1 MENFTK
7 NGTLL
12 MMVNHGNELQQ
23 SELCGDS
30 EFYTLARFI
39 FLMIASFI
47 AWLGTCGNLL
57 LVYIFMTRAYPTSTK
72 FPTVLA
78 ILDTLICILYIMLFG
93 IDAAIVYL
101 KVSNLFIL
109 YHIYIVPAF
118 VLSRITQL
126 AIPYMLI
133 LTTLERFVWISGG
146 ETTKFLKRMFS
157 NRGHQITVFLLLL
170 CCTISRLPTAFAIVV
185 HHFPNCNDFLRTQS
199 TGPADWVHESKV
211 YYFFDFHLL
220 SIAQTFIPFIV
231 LVVFNFIIIR
241 KLPRGNMNQPKKHR
255 NGQYLLNRNFTSTNN
270 QLEQEE
276 QNQFSV
282 SKTLSVFDRTKRS
295 ASMIEPK
302 SQLSTTTWTSGSG
315 YKKLSII
322 AIKPLRKMSTP
333 VRDAVCTMF
342 AIVTSYLISNS
353 LHLIL
358 TILER
363 SNISILRDPDD
374 PMMASTFHTVFSDT
388 VSFVYMFTS
397 AIRIIIYMYNP
408 AVRLHLQ
415 EFLPCYHRDRKKG
428 QSSSTIAVPV

>member
-1 MENFTK
+1 
-7 NGTLL
+7 
-12 MMVNHGNELQQ
+12 
-23 SELCGDS
+23 
-30 EFYTLARFI
+30 
-39 FLMIASFI
+39 
-47 AWLGTCGNLL
+47 
-57 LVYIFMTRAYPTSTK
+57 
-72 FPTVLA
+72 LA

-101 KVSNLFIL
+101 KASNLFIL

-118 VLSRITQL
+118 VISRITQL

-133 LTTLERFVWISGG
+133 LTTLERFVWISGQK
-146 ETTKFLKRMFS
+146 TTKFLKRMFS
-157 NRGHQITVFLLLL
+157 DRGHQITIFLLLL
-170 CCTISRLPTAFAIVV
+170 CCIISRLPTAFAIVV
-185 HHFPNCNDFLRTQS
+185 RHFPNCDDFLRTQS

-220 SIAQTFIPFIV
+220 SVAQTFIPFII

-241 KLPRGNMNQPKKHR
+241 KLPKQSSDEQRNSIKEINQE
-255 NGQYLLNRNFTSTNN
+255 NGHYLLNQNFTSSH
-270 QLEQEE
+270 QQFQQE
-276 QNQFSV
+276 QNHV
-282 SKTLSVFDRTKRS
+282 SISNALFEFGQSSRKASTL
-295 ASMIEPK
+295 EYK
-302 SQLSTTTWTSGSG
+302 SKSP
-315 YKKLSII
+315 SII
-322 AIKPLRKMSTP
+322 LSSKFKKCGDFLYERKSEISIMMTKPLLKMSTP

-363 SNISILRDPDD
+363 SQISILRDPDD

-408 AVRLHLQ
+408 AIRSHLKD
-415 EFLPCYHRDRKKG
+415 FLPCNYQYRKKK
-428 QSSSTIAVPV
+428 SSSTISVSI

>member
-1 MENFTK
+1 
-7 NGTLL
+7 
-12 MMVNHGNELQQ
+12 
-23 SELCGDS
+23 
-30 EFYTLARFI
+30 
-39 FLMIASFI
+39 MIASFI

-57 LVYIFMTRAYPTSTK
+57 LVYIFVTRAYPTSTK
-72 FPTVLA
+72 FLTVLA
-78 ILDTLICILYIMLFG
+78 ILDALICILYIMLFG

-118 VLSRITQL
+118 VISRITQL

-133 LTTLERFVWISGG
+133 LTTLERLVWISGG
-146 ETTKFLKRMFS
+146 KTTKFLKRMFS
-157 NRGHQITVFLLLL
+157 DRGHQITVFLLLL

-199 TGPADWVHESKV
+199 TGPADWVHKSKV

-241 KLPRGNMNQPKKHR
+241 KLPKENLDQQKKSI
-255 NGQYLLNRNFTSTNN
+255 NGDYLLCPDFTSNKN
-270 QLEQEE
+270 QLKKE
-276 QNQFSV
+276 QNKH
-282 SKTLSVFDRTKRS
+282 SKSNALSVFDRSNQS
-295 ASMIEPK
+295 ASMLEH
-302 SQLSTTTWTSGSG
+302 
-315 YKKLSII
+315 KLSII
-322 AIKPLRKMSTP
+322 TIRPFCKMSTP
-333 VRDAVCTMF
+333 VRDAICTML

-358 TILER
+358 TVLER
-363 SNISILRDPDD
+363 SNISILRNPDD

-397 AIRIIIYMYNP
+397 AIRILIYYMCNP
-408 AVRLHLQ
+408 AVRLHLR
-415 EFLPCYHRDRKKG
+415 EFLRCYHRNRKKR
-428 QSSSTIAVPV
+428 SPSTITVPV

>member
-1 MENFTK
+1 MENE
-7 NGTLL
+7 TLHL
-12 MMVNHGNELQQ
+12 LDNIYSDEIPQ

-57 LVYIFMTRAYPTSTK
+57 LVYIFMTRTYPTSTK
-72 FPTVLA
+72 YPTVLA
-78 ILDTLICILYIMLFG
+78 ILDALICILYIMLFG

-118 VLSRITQL
+118 VISRITQL

-133 LTTLERFVWISGG
+133 LTTLERFVWISGQQ
-146 ETTKFLKRMFS
+146 TKKFLKRMFS
-157 NRGHQITVFLLLL
+157 DRGHQITVFLLLL

-241 KLPRGNMNQPKKHR
+241 KLPKQNLDQEENHTKETTDQENGHFLLEQNYSTSNHNQLHQEHDQFTISNALFEFDR
-255 NGQYLLNRNFTSTNN
+255 SNRN
-270 QLEQEE
+270 
-276 QNQFSV
+276 V
-282 SKTLSVFDRTKRS
+282 SKVEHKSKSLNTIWGSKFKKRNDSLFETKN
-295 ASMIEPK
+295 
-302 SQLSTTTWTSGSG
+302 GS
-315 YKKLSII
+315 KLS
-322 AIKPLRKMSTP
+322 
-333 VRDAVCTMF
+333 
-342 AIVTSYLISNS
+342 
-353 LHLIL
+353 
-358 TILER
+358 
-363 SNISILRDPDD
+363 
-374 PMMASTFHTVFSDT
+374 
-388 VSFVYMFTS
+388 
-397 AIRIIIYMYNP
+397 
-408 AVRLHLQ
+408 
-415 EFLPCYHRDRKKG
+415 CYAND
-428 QSSSTIAVPV
+428 

>member
-1 MENFTK
+1 
-7 NGTLL
+7 
-12 MMVNHGNELQQ
+12 
-23 SELCGDS
+23 
-30 EFYTLARFI
+30 
-39 FLMIASFI
+39 MIASFI

-57 LVYIFMTRAYPTSTK
+57 LVYILMTRAYPTSTK
-72 FPTVLA
+72 FLTVLA
-78 ILDTLICILYIMLFG
+78 ILDALICILYIMLFG

-118 VLSRITQL
+118 VISRITQL

-133 LTTLERFVWISGG
+133 LTTLERLVWISGG
-146 ETTKFLKRMFS
+146 KTTKFLKRMFS
-157 NRGHQITVFLLLL
+157 DRGHQITVFLLLL

-199 TGPADWVHESKV
+199 TGPADWVHKSKF

-241 KLPRGNMNQPKKHR
+241 KLPKENLDQQKKSI
-255 NGQYLLNRNFTSTNN
+255 NGDYLLCPDFTSNHI
-270 QLEQEE
+270 QLKKE
-276 QNQFSV
+276 QNKL
-282 SKTLSVFDRTKRS
+282 SKSNVLSVFDRSNQS
-295 ASMIEPK
+295 ASVLEHKHRPSNIRWDSEFKKNDSILCKRK
-302 SQLSTTTWTSGSG
+302 SELSVIT
-315 YKKLSII
+315 IR
-322 AIKPLRKMSTP
+322 PFCKMSTP
-333 VRDAVCTMF
+333 VRDAICTML

-397 AIRIIIYMYNP
+397 AIRILIHYMCNP

-415 EFLPCYHRDRKKG
+415 EFLRCYHRNRKKR
-428 QSSSTIAVPV
+428 SPSTITVLV

>member
-1 MENFTK
+1 
-7 NGTLL
+7 
-12 MMVNHGNELQQ
+12 
-23 SELCGDS
+23 
-30 EFYTLARFI
+30 
-39 FLMIASFI
+39 MIASFI

-57 LVYIFMTRAYPTSTK
+57 LVYIFVTRTYPTSTK
-72 FPTVLA
+72 YPTVLA
-78 ILDTLICILYIMLFG
+78 ILDALICILYIMLFG

-101 KVSNLFIL
+101 QASNLFIL

-118 VLSRITQL
+118 VISRITQL

-133 LTTLERFVWISGG
+133 LTTLERFVWISGQQ
-146 ETTKFLKRMFS
+146 TTKFLKQMFS
-157 NRGHQITVFLLLL
+157 DRGHQVTIFLLLL

-199 TGPADWVHESKV
+199 TGPADWVHESEI

-241 KLPRGNMNQPKKHR
+241 KLPKQNLDEQRENINEINQK
-255 NGQYLLNRNFTSTNN
+255 NGHCLLNQHFTSNHHH
-270 QLEQEE
+270 LQED
-276 QNQFSV
+276 QNQFIISN
-282 SKTLSVFDRTKRS
+282 SLSAFDQSNRN
-295 ASMIEPK
+295 ASIREHKPK
-302 SQLSTTTWTSGSG
+302 SSNILWSLKF
-315 YKKLSII
+315 KKHDDLLYQMENEVSVVTV
-322 AIKPLRKMSTP
+322 KPLRKMPTP

-358 TILER
+358 TVLER
-363 SNISILRDPDD
+363 SKISILRDPDD

-397 AIRIIIYMYNP
+397 AIRIIIYMCNP
-408 AVRLHLQ
+408 AIRLHLKD
-415 EFLPCYHRDRKKG
+415 FLPCKHRYKRKR
-428 QSSSTIAVPV
+428 SVLV